1 MINRRV
7 RREEVLSGSIGRRG
21 MDRLARLFTFKHFFT
36 EMIYPGGVMPWITF
50 IVGALA
56 GGLIAGLWMRAR
68 VARLEAAKQF
78 VETGVTKLQD
88 AFQALADAALRSNQS
103 AFLDAART
111 TLETTRAEM
120 SGDLALKQT
129 AIEGAVGGMVQPLA
143 DSLGRLEIHVR
154 ELERAREKAYG
165 SLGEQVQTL
174 SRETATLSTALRS
187 PQTRGRWG
195 EVTLRR
201 VAELAGMV
209 HNCDFQEQETRE
221 GDGVRIRPDM
231 IVRLPGGRSLI
242 VDAKVP
248 LTAFLDAAGSQDE
261 PSRKAALV
269 RHGQQV
275 SEHVRQ
281 LSSKQYWNQFQPT
294 PELVV
299 LFLPGDHF
307 FSAALEI
314 RPDLIEEALAKKVV
328 IATPVTLISVL
339 KGIAYGWNQEQLAEN
354 AEEIRRVASE
364 MYERVQ
370 LVQEHY
376 SDTGRLLE
384 KTVEAYNRS
393 VGSWDSRL
401 VPSLRKMR
409 ELGVSNGKEPEAPEQ
424 IDLLARRPRAV
435 NGF

>member
-1 MINRRV
+1 MMV
-7 RREEVLSGSIGRRG
+7 
-21 MDRLARLFTFKHFFT
+21 D
-36 EMIYPGGVMPWITF
+36 VMPWFTF
-50 IVGALA
+50 LAGLLA
-56 GGLIAGLWMRAR
+56 GGLIATLWMRAR
-68 VARLEAAKQF
+68 VARLEASKQF
-78 VETGVTKLQD
+78 AETGVAKLTD
-88 AFQALADAALRSNQS
+88 TFQALADAALRSNQS
-103 AFLDAART
+103 AFLDAARS
-111 TLETTRAEM
+111 TLETTRVEM
-120 SGDLALKQT
+120 SGDLAQKQT

-143 DSLGRLEIHVR
+143 DSLGRLETQVR
-154 ELERAREKAYG
+154 ELERAREKAFG
-165 SLGEQVQTL
+165 SLGEQVQSL
-174 SRETATLSTALRS
+174 ARETATLSTALRS
-187 PQTRGRWG
+187 PHIRGRWG

-209 HNCDFQEQETRE
+209 RNCDFEEQETRE

-231 IVRLPGGRSLI
+231 TVRLPGGRTLV

-248 LTAFLDAAGSQDE
+248 LTAYLDAVSAPDE
-261 PSRKAALV
+261 TSRKAALQ

-275 SEHVRQ
+275 AEHVRQ
-281 LSSKQYWNQFQPT
+281 LANKQYWNQFQPA

-401 VPSLRKMR
+401 VPALRKMR
-409 ELGVSNGKEPEAPEQ
+409 ELGVASGEPEAPEQ

-435 NGF
+435 GGF

>member
-1 MINRRV
+1 
-7 RREEVLSGSIGRRG
+7 
-21 MDRLARLFTFKHFFT
+21 
-36 EMIYPGGVMPWITF
+36 
-50 IVGALA
+50 
-56 GGLIAGLWMRAR
+56 
-68 VARLEAAKQF
+68 
-78 VETGVTKLQD
+78 
-88 AFQALADAALRSNQS
+88 
-103 AFLDAART
+103 
-111 TLETTRAEM
+111 
-120 SGDLALKQT
+120 
-129 AIEGAVGGMVQPLA
+129 
-143 DSLGRLEIHVR
+143 
-154 ELERAREKAYG
+154 
-165 SLGEQVQTL
+165 
-174 SRETATLSTALRS
+174 
-187 PQTRGRWG
+187 
-195 EVTLRR
+195 
-201 VAELAGMV
+201 
-209 HNCDFQEQETRE
+209 
-221 GDGVRIRPDM
+221 M
-231 IVRLPGGRSLI
+231 IVRLPAGRSLV

-248 LTAFLDAAGSQDE
+248 LTAFLDAAGAPDE
-261 PSRKAALV
+261 ASRKAALV
-269 RHGQQV
+269 RHSQQV
-275 SEHVRQ
+275 FEHVRQ
-281 LSSKQYWNQFQPT
+281 LSSKQYWNQFQPA

-307 FSAALEI
+307 FSAALEC

>member
-1 MINRRV
+1 
-7 RREEVLSGSIGRRG
+7 
-21 MDRLARLFTFKHFFT
+21 
-36 EMIYPGGVMPWITF
+36 MIYPGGVSPWFTF
-50 IVGALA
+50 LVGLLV
-56 GGLIAGLWMRAR
+56 GGLMIGLWMRAR
-68 VARLEAAKQF
+68 LARLEAAKHF
-78 VETGVTKLQD
+78 AEAGVTKLTD
-88 AFQALADAALRSNQS
+88 TFQSLADAALRSNQS
-103 AFLDAART
+103 AFLDAARA

-120 SGDLALKQT
+120 TGDLALKQT

-143 DSLGRLEIHVR
+143 DSLGRLETHVR

-174 SRETATLSTALRS
+174 ARETATLSTALRS

-231 IVRLPGGRSLI
+231 IVRLPADRSI
-242 VDAKVP
+242 VVDAKVP
-248 LTAFLDAAGSQDE
+248 LTAYLDAVSAPDE
-261 PSRKAALV
+261 TSRKAALL

-275 SEHVRQ
+275 AEHVRQ
-281 LSSKQYWNQFQPT
+281 LSSKQYWNQFQPA

-307 FSAALEI
+307 FSAALES

-364 MYERVQ
+364 MYDRVQ

-376 SDTGRLLE
+376 SDAGRLLE

-401 VPSLRKMR
+401 VPALRKMR
-409 ELGVSNGKEPEAPEQ
+409 ELGVAGGEEPEAPEQ

-435 NGF
+435 GGF

>member
-1 MINRRV
+1 
-7 RREEVLSGSIGRRG
+7 
-21 MDRLARLFTFKHFFT
+21 
-36 EMIYPGGVMPWITF
+36 MIYPSGVMLWLAF
-50 IVGALA
+50 IGGLMI

-68 VARLEAAKQF
+68 LARLEAAKQF
-78 VETGVTKLQD
+78 AESGAAKLTD
-88 AFQALADAALRSNQS
+88 TFQALADAALRSNQS

-120 SGDLALKQT
+120 SGDLAQKQT
-129 AIEGAVGGMVQPLA
+129 AIEGAIGGMVQPLA
-143 DSLGRLEIHVR
+143 DSLGRLEVHVR

-174 SRETATLSTALRS
+174 ARETATLSTALRS

-209 HNCDFQEQETRE
+209 HNCDFHEQETRE

-231 IVRLPGGRSLI
+231 IVRLPAGRTLV

-248 LTAFLDAAGSQDE
+248 LTAYLDAVSAADE
-261 PSRKAALV
+261 TSRKAALL
-269 RHGQQV
+269 RHAQQV

-281 LSSKQYWNQFQPT
+281 LSSKQYWNQFQPA

-307 FSAALEI
+307 FSAALES
-314 RPDLIEEALAKKVV
+314 RPDLIEEALARKVV

-364 MYERVQ
+364 MYDRVQ

-401 VPSLRKMR
+401 VPALRKMR
-409 ELGVSNGKEPEAPEQ
+409 ELGVASGDEPEAPEQ

-435 NGF
+435 SGF

>member
-1 MINRRV
+1 MPW
-7 RREEVLSGSIGRRG
+7 
-21 MDRLARLFTFKHFFT
+21 FTF
-36 EMIYPGGVMPWITF
+36 IAGL
-50 IVGALA
+50 LA

-68 VARLEAAKQF
+68 VARLEAARHF
-78 VETGVTKLQD
+78 AETGVTKLTD
-88 AFQALADAALRSNQS
+88 TFQALADAALRSNQS
-103 AFLDAART
+103 AFLDAARS

-120 SGDLALKQT
+120 SGDLAQKQT

-143 DSLGRLEIHVR
+143 DSLGRLETHVR

-165 SLGEQVQTL
+165 SLGAQVQTL
-174 SRETATLSTALRS
+174 ARETATLSTALRS
-187 PQTRGRWG
+187 PHIRGRWG
-195 EVTLRR
+195 EVTLKR

-209 HNCDFQEQETRE
+209 PNCDFEEQETRE
-221 GDGVRIRPDM
+221 SDGVRIRPDM
-231 IVRLPGGRSLI
+231 TVRLPGGRTLV

-248 LTAFLDAAGSQDE
+248 LTAYLDAVGAADE
-261 PSRKAALV
+261 TSRKASLQ

-275 SEHVRQ
+275 AEHVRQ
-281 LSSKQYWNQFQPT
+281 LSSKQYWNQFQPA

-307 FSAALEI
+307 FSAALEC
-314 RPDLIEEALAKKVV
+314 RPDLIEEALARKVV

-364 MYERVQ
+364 MYDRVQ

-393 VGSWDSRL
+393 VGSWDQRL
-401 VPSLRKMR
+401 VPALRKMR
-409 ELGVSNGKEPEAPEQ
+409 EMGVASGDEPEAPEQ

-435 NGF
+435 SGF

>member
-1 MINRRV
+1 
-7 RREEVLSGSIGRRG
+7 
-21 MDRLARLFTFKHFFT
+21 
-36 EMIYPGGVMPWITF
+36 
-50 IVGALA
+50 LA
-56 GGLIAGLWMRAR
+56 GGLIVGLWMRVR
-68 VARLEAAKQF
+68 LVRLETARQFADDATAKLNQ
-78 VETGVTKLQD
+78 T
-88 AFQALADAALRSNQS
+88 FQALADSALRSNQAS
-103 AFLDAART
+103 FLEAAHS
-111 TLETTRAEM
+111 TLETARAQM
-120 SGDLALKQT
+120 TGDLAQKQT
-129 AIEGAVGGMVQPLA
+129 AIEGVVRPLS

-165 SLGEQVQTL
+165 SLGEQLQSL
-174 SRETATLSTALRS
+174 SRETTILSTALRS
-187 PQTRGRWG
+187 PQARGRWG

-209 HNCDFQEQETRE
+209 KNCDFQEQATQA
-221 GDGVRIRPDM
+221 GDGIRIRPDM
-231 IVRLPGGRSLI
+231 IVRLPNDRCLV

-248 LTAFLDAAGSQDE
+248 LTAYLDAAACTDE
-261 PSRKAALV
+261 PSRRAALQ
-269 RHGQQV
+269 RHSQQV
-275 SEHVRQ
+275 GEHVRQ
-281 LSSKQYWNQFQPT
+281 LSSKQYWNQFQPA

-307 FSAALEI
+307 FSAALEGN
-314 RPDLIEEALAKKVV
+314 PDLIEEALARKVV

-364 MYERVQ
+364 LYDRVQ
-370 LVQEHY
+370 LVCDHY

-401 VPSLRKMR
+401 VPALRKMR
-409 ELGVSNGKEPEAPEQ
+409 ELGVSSGEEPEAPEQ

-435 NGF
+435 SGF

>member
-1 MINRRV
+1 
-7 RREEVLSGSIGRRG
+7 
-21 MDRLARLFTFKHFFT
+21 
-36 EMIYPGGVMPWITF
+36 MIYPGGVTLWVTF
-50 IVGALA
+50 VAGMLF
-56 GGLIAGLWMRAR
+56 GGLTAGLWMRAKL
-68 VARLEAAKQF
+68 ARLDAARQF
-78 VETGVTKLQD
+78 AESGTAKLQET
-88 AFQALADAALRSNQS
+88 FQALADAALRSNQS

-120 SGDLALKQT
+120 SGDLAQKQT
-129 AIEGAVGGMVQPLA
+129 AIEGAIGGLVQPLA

-165 SLGEQVQTL
+165 SLGQQVQTL
-174 SRETATLSTALRS
+174 ARETATLSTALRS

-209 HNCDFQEQETRE
+209 HNCDFSEQETRE
-221 GDGVRIRPDM
+221 GDGLRIRPDL
-231 IVRLPGGRSLI
+231 IVRLPAGRSLV

-248 LTAFLDAAGSQDE
+248 LTAYLDAMGAADEAG
-261 PSRKAALV
+261 RKAALQ
-269 RHGQQV
+269 RHSQQV

-281 LSSKQYWNQFQPT
+281 LSSKQYWSQFQPA

-307 FSAALEI
+307 FSAALEC
-314 RPDLIEEALAKKVV
+314 RPDLIEEALARKVV

-339 KGIAYGWNQEQLAEN
+339 KGIAYGWNQERLAEN

-364 MYERVQ
+364 MYERMQ

-409 ELGVSNGKEPEAPEQ
+409 ELGVSNGEEPEAPEQ

>member
-1 MINRRV
+1 MHWFSF
-7 RREEVLSGSIGRRG
+7 L
-21 MDRLARLFTFKHFFT
+21 
-36 EMIYPGGVMPWITF
+36 GGL
-50 IVGALA
+50 LA
-56 GGLIAGLWMRAR
+56 GALIAGLWMRAR
-68 VARLEAAKQF
+68 VARLEAARQF
-78 VETGVTKLQD
+78 AETGVTKLTQT
-88 AFQALADAALRSNQS
+88 FQALADAALRSNQS
-103 AFLDAART
+103 AFLDAARS
-111 TLETTRAEM
+111 TLETTRVEM
-120 SGDLALKQT
+120 TGDLAQKQT
-129 AIEGAVGGMVQPLA
+129 AIEGAIGGMVQPLA
-143 DSLGRLEIHVR
+143 DSLGRLETHVR

-174 SRETATLSTALRS
+174 ARETATLSTALRS
-187 PQTRGRWG
+187 PHIRGRWG

-209 HNCDFQEQETRE
+209 PNCDFQEQETRE

-231 IVRLPGGRSLI
+231 TVRLPGGRTLV

-248 LTAFLDAAGSQDE
+248 LTAYLDAVSAPDE
-261 PSRKAALV
+261 ASRKASLQ

-281 LSSKQYWNQFQPT
+281 LASKQYWNQFQPA

-307 FSAALEI
+307 FSAALEC
-314 RPDLIEEALAKKVV
+314 RPDLIEEALARRVV

-370 LVQEHY
+370 SVHEHY
-376 SDTGRLLE
+376 SATGRLLE
-384 KTVEAYNRS
+384 KTVAAYNSS

-401 VPSLRKMR
+401 VPALRKMR
-409 ELGVSNGKEPEAPEQ
+409 ELGVASGDEPEAPEQ

-435 NGF
+435 GGF